1 MTSGTQRFGTP
12 TIGVLNG
19 PNLNLLG
26 SREPELYG
34 TDTLADV
41 ADLCEATAA
50 ELGFGVDFR
59 QTNHEGVL
67 VDQVHELRGRVSGLV
82 VNAAAYTHTSVAL
95 RDALASLDVPVVE
108 VHLTNVHARE
118 AFRHRSLISA
128 VANAVIAGCG
138 PAGYGYA
145 IRYAASL
152 VPNGTE
158 SHACTG

>member
-1 MTSGTQRFGTP
+1 MTSGTQPFGTP

-67 VDQVHELRGRVSGLV
+67 VDQVHELRGRVSCLV

-95 RDALASLDVPVVE
+95 RDALASVDVPVVE

-118 AFRHRSLISA
+118 AFRHRSLISD
-128 VANAVIAGCG
+128 VVCAVIAGCG

-145 IRYAASL
+145 IRYAASR
-152 VPNGTE
+152 VPNGTQ